1 MGFLHPRKETLL
13 RFVYKWP
20 VPATYYLGIILRW
33 TQKHP
38 IQGGIER
45 LRIFLIANLSYGN
58 CDKLR
63 PDGPAGSYEDRVA
76 SLLNYVI
83 FKVLIKPESLA
94 TSNFE
99 PPTFR
104 GKKGERVNA

>member
-1 MGFLHPRKETLL
+1 MGFLHPRKETFP

-20 VPATYYLGIILRW
+20 VSATYYLGITLRW

-38 IQGGIER
+38 MQGGVEI
-45 LRIFLIANLSYGN
+45 LRIFIIANLCYGN

-63 PDGPAGSYEDRVA
+63 HDGLAGSYEDRVT
-76 SLLNYVI
+76 SILNYVT
-83 FKVLIKPESLA
+83 FRVLVKPESLA

-104 GKKGERVNA
+104 GKGV

>member
-20 VPATYYLGIILRW
+20 VLATYYLGITLRW

-38 IQGGIER
+38 IQGGVEI
-45 LRIFLIANLSYGN
+45 LRIFLIANLCYGN

-63 PDGPAGSYEDRVA
+63 PGLYEDGVT
-76 SLLNYVI
+76 SFLNYVI
-83 FKVLIKPESLA
+83 FRVLIWPESLA

-99 PPTFR
+99 PPPFWD
-104 GKKGERVNA
+104 KKGIR

>member
-1 MGFLHPRKETLL
+1 MGFLLPRKETLL

-20 VPATYYLGIILRW
+20 VPATYYLGITLRW

-38 IQGGIER
+38 IQGGVEI
-45 LRIFLIANLSYGN
+45 LRIFLVANLCYGN
-58 CDKLR
+58 YDKLR
-63 PDGPAGSYEDRVA
+63 PDGPAGLYEDRVT

-83 FKVLIKPESLA
+83 FRVLIKPESLA

-99 PPTFR
+99 PPTFWD
-104 GKKGERVNA
+104 KKGIR